1 MKKAALLLLTYYTL
15 LATSAPLPSRNM
27 LQVLEE
33 TDTTTTTT
41 TPPPPDLLLLPP
53 TPFCEDFAYE
63 PCGRCCIAV
72 AGDPPRIVE
81 DVSGSADQFLYKFL
95 RTMKCVPPQTLDVMA
110 VCGGGV

>member
-15 LATSAPLPSRNM
+15 LAISAPLPSRNM
-27 LQVLEE
+27 VQVLEE
-33 TDTTTTTT
+33 SDTTTTT
-41 TPPPPDLLLLPP
+41 TPPPETLLPP

-95 RTMKCVPPQTLDVMA
+95 RTMKCVPPVSLDVMA